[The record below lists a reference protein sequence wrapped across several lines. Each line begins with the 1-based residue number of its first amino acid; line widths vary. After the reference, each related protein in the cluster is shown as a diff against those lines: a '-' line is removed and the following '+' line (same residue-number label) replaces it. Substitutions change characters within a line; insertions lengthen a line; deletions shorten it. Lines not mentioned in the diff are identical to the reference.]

1 MSRVSVKESERNGEY
16 RVTATRGEYLLQ
28 IRYQPSDRPIV
39 PPKDYVVCADGTR
52 NGVYGWH
59 QIGRIGADS
68 AAALAVALRSGE
80 LADLRD
86 IAP

>member
-1 MSRVSVKESERNGEY
+1 MSRVSVKETDRSGEY

-28 IRYQPSDRPIV
+28 IRHQPSDRPIV
-39 PPKDYVVCADGTR
+39 PAKDYVVCADGTR
-52 NGVYGWH
+52 NGAYGWH
-59 QIGRIGADS
+59 QIGRIGTDS
-68 AAALAVALRSGE
+68 AAALAEALRSGD